1 MVTDIDPN
9 DIKDE
14 IDRLKD
20 KQCDDISEEYDAVKD
35 MVDRLKEDYEDRID
49 ALEHENSDLNARVDE
64 LENEIDEKQVYK
76 LEDFA
81 SQMFESF
88 TGKAPNAGE
97 VISLVED
104 LTHLL
109 TTKYNISIGTI

>member
-20 KQCDDISEEYDAVKD
+20 KQCDDISEEYDAIKD
-35 MVDRLKEDYEDRID
+35 MIDRLKEDYEDRID
-49 ALEHENSDLNARVDE
+49 ALENENSDLNARVDE

-81 SQMFESF
+81 SQMFKSF
-88 TGKAPNAGE
+88 TGHEPNAGE
-97 VISLVED
+97 VISLSED
-104 LTHLL
+104 ITKLL
-109 TTKYNISIGTI
+109 TTKYNVSIGNI

>member
-49 ALEHENSDLNARVDE
+49 ALENENSDLNARVDE
-64 LENEIDEKQVYK
+64 LENEIDEKKVYK

-81 SQMFESF
+81 SQMFECF
-88 TGKAPNAGE
+88 TGKTPNAGE
-97 VISLVED
+97 VISLTED
-104 LTHLL
+104 LTNLL

>member
-1 MVTDIDPN
+1 MVTEIDSN

-35 MVDRLKEDYEDRID
+35 MVDRFKEDYEDRID
-49 ALEHENSDLNARVDE
+49 ALENENSDLNARVEE
-64 LENEIDEKQVYK
+64 LEGKLDEQETYK

-81 SQMFESF
+81 SQMLESF
-88 TGKAPNAGE
+88 AGKTPNAGE
-97 VISLVED
+97 VISLTED
-104 LTHLL
+104 LTNLL